1 MEIVAV
7 AAGGA
12 LGALLRFSVS
22 LLSTKILSGNY
33 PWATFIVNIIGAFII
48 GFLWGIFE
56 RVEASKHLKS
66 FALIGVI
73 GSFTTFSTLS
83 LDTVKLM
90 QAGQTKTALA
100 YIGVTNVL
108 GISMVIL
115 GYIAAQRL
123 SRTAWA

>member
-1 MEIVAV
+1 MEVVAV

-22 LLSTKILSGNY
+22 LLSNKVFPGNY

-48 GFLWGIFE
+48 GFLWGLFE
-56 RVEASKHLKS
+56 RVEASKHLKN

-83 LDTVKLM
+83 LDTVKLL
-90 QAGQTKTALA
+90 QAGQTKAALA
-100 YIGVTNVL
+100 YIGVTNIL

-115 GYIAAQRL
+115 GYMAAQRINKI
-123 SRTAWA
+123 AWV